1 MKHRCAVPAVF
12 PERANRIPAGV
23 QSLRP
28 PVAVYITT
36 NTAKY
41 TGSHFWLPV

>member
-1 MKHRCAVPAVF
+1 MHRCAVPAVF

-23 QSLRP
+23 QSLKP

-36 NTAKY
+36 NTAKDI
-41 TGSHFWLPV
+41 GSHFWLPV